1 MTRKIPSSW
10 TTWYETTY
18 YKNGE
23 KFSYT
28 TKSHT
33 QIHNVIHV
41 EAAKRGEWAQ
51 TLMYDKT
58 VEWPFGLYAEVIQ
71 TTKDEKAKSHC

>member
-1 MTRKIPSSW
+1 MTRKIPASW

-33 QIHNVIHV
+33 QIHNVIHD
-41 EAAKRGEWAQ
+41 EATKRGEYAE

-58 VEWPFGLYAEVIQ
+58 VEWPFGLYAEIIR
-71 TTKDEKAKSHC
+71 KSGKYSKRKNK